1 MHLGRLH
8 AVGPYAM
15 PAPLNAEPDTYDGRL
30 RALIP
35 PIRCNGLADR
45 ATVKS
50 SLQLEARPSTRS
62 CYSNRASTTQTDLR
76 RGLVCQARRGVSA
89 PLAAHVGEQRATWN
103 SNRRP

>member
-35 PIRCNGLADR
+35 P
-45 ATVKS
+45 
-50 SLQLEARPSTRS
+50 
-62 CYSNRASTTQTDLR
+62 
-76 RGLVCQARRGVSA
+76 
-89 PLAAHVGEQRATWN
+89 
-103 SNRRP
+103 